1 MSVWSGVV
9 DWKKYRYQKYL
20 EKVSVSVLFKMLST
34 VTDGYQMYSKSSWQ
48 TEKTELVS
56 DNQINHTT
64 FLYVIRFYH
73 FLYEISNT

>member
-9 DWKKYRYQKYL
+9 DWKKYRYRKYL
-20 EKVSVSVLFKMLST
+20 EKVSVSVSFKMLST

-48 TEKTELVS
+48 TEKTEFVS

-73 FLYEISNT
+73 TFPR